1 MGVAGI
7 LVLGDSSGRDEI
19 DLSVTGF
26 VEEKPDMLVTD
37 GKTKVTTQSFLNVK
51 QLLSYFSCQLINNW
65 LTYRGIKM
73 SIEYLRF

>member
-7 LVLGDSSGRDEI
+7 VVLGNSSGRDEI

-51 QLLSYFSCQLINNW
+51 QLLSYFSCQLINN
-65 LTYRGIKM
+65 
-73 SIEYLRF
+73 